1 MAIARLSV
9 KVGKAGKAAVHAEYI
24 ARAGR
29 YAGRLERGEKLE
41 AVEAGNLPAWAAAD
55 PGQFWLAADANE
67 RANGTTYREFEAA
80 LPRELSPVQRAD
92 LVREFVT
99 AEIGERHA
107 YLWAIHTPKAADGGE
122 QPHAHIMFSERQAD
136 GIERDPDAYFKRYN
150 AKAPEKG
157 GARKGY
163 GPHAGQTLSAAKR
176 AEDLRALRTRWESL
190 TNAHLERAGWDERI
204 DMRSH
209 AARGIDR
216 EPERKQLPSAWRGE
230 GRSNV
235 IEFRAA
241 RIERDQAAADLRRLI
256 PDPAAALAD
265 RQAQHDRLAALRA
278 ERLAAFIATKA
289 EQEARANMPP
299 VLDQAPTQR
308 ARGGRFQ
315 DFGTIPVKETTQE
328 RRERT
333 RAEREAQ
340 RQARERKILEAIAPA
355 QAPELR
361 AKTVR
366 ELAKLREARADRIE
380 QRIEAQQ
387 RRLADRREQHARE
400 APSKGLRV
408 LGRYR
413 AALDTWK
420 AEGAAMDRRSADLD
434 RRCMVARA
442 AERAAPEWATARVVR
457 ELPRLDQIAE
467 KELGERREKRLEE
480 YRAKQARERG
490 KGRSR

>member
-9 KVGKAGKAAVHAEYI
+9 KVGKAGKAAAHADYI
-24 ARAGR
+24 AREGR

-41 AVEAGNLPAWAAAD
+41 AVESGNLPAWAATD

-67 RANGTTYREFEAA
+67 RVNGTTYREFEAA

-92 LVREFVT
+92 LVREFVA

-176 AEDLRALRTRWESL
+176 AEDLRALRTRWELL

-209 AARGIDR
+209 VARGIDR

-256 PDPAAALAD
+256 PDPAAAVAD
-265 RQAQHDRLAALRA
+265 RQAQRDRL
-278 ERLAAFIATKA
+278 E
-289 EQEARANMPP
+289 N
-299 VLDQAPTQR
+299 QAPAPR

-328 RRERT
+328 RRERART
-333 RAEREAQ
+333 ERNVQ
-340 RQARERKILEAIAPA
+340 RQAREQKILEALAPA

-387 RRLADRREQHARE
+387 RRLADRCEQHAQE
-400 APSKGLRV
+400 APSRGLRV

-420 AEGAAMDRRSADLD
+420 AEGAALERRSADLD
-434 RRCMVARA
+434 RRHAVARA
-442 AERAAPEWATARVVR
+442 AERAASEWASARVAR
-457 ELPRLDQIAE
+457 ELPKLDQLAE
-467 KELGERREKRLEE
+467 KEIGERRENRLEE

-490 KGRSR
+490 QGRTR